1 MHDLEVALEKNQAE
15 KRGMIEDIM
24 RANTFAIDQNSE
36 MVEQIKKA
44 QDMYEE
50 ANLQRKEMQE

>member
-1 MHDLEVALEKNQAE
+1 LHDLEVALEKNQAE